1 MTSLIKE
8 KFGLDRFERKK
19 LAFYEKNGWQFMPF
33 AQKDPMPDPRLLVP
47 HQVEDV
53 QKLIDA
59 VLEGDLV
66 SFVVSDIGMGKT
78 ALCRFL
84 ADALPAEVERKAVTV
99 FLQGSSIET
108 PEQMIRS
115 ILTKLE
121 LEPKGDLASE
131 FEQLYRWHDMYPDLL
146 LVLIVDEFP
155 DIGEKALD
163 VVRALADLRGVVWI
177 FNGQK
182 DRLLKFL
189 EQNSPALLQ
198 RRRLILELKPME
210 IEELEELLEL
220 RMAWAR
226 GSNFEVQNIEPFTRE
241 AIVEIHR
248 RSRGIPREA
257 LKIAGD
263 AVYLAVKDGSSK
275 ITEQTMPK
283 FARVRRKTTKKPIPQ
298 KKFLGFLRRRR

>member
-66 SFVVSDIGMGKT
+66 SFVVSDVGMGKT

-84 ADALPAEVERKAVTV
+84 ADALPAEVERKSVTV

-155 DIGEKALD
+155 DIGEKTLD

-226 GSNFEVQNIEPFTRE
+226 GSNFEGQNIEPFTPE
-241 AIVEIHR
+241 AIAEIHR

-283 FARVRRKTTKKPIPQ
+283 FARARRKTTKKPIPQ

>member
-1 MTSLIKE
+1 MSSLIKE

-19 LAFYEKNGWQFMPF
+19 LAFYNKNGWQFMPF
-33 AQKDPMPDPRLLVP
+33 AQKDSLPDPRLLVP
-47 HQVEDV
+47 HQVGDV

-84 ADALPAEVERKAVTV
+84 ADVLPAEVERKAVTV

-210 IEELEELLEL
+210 IDELEELLEL

-226 GSNFEVQNIEPFTRE
+226 GGSFEGQNIEPFTRE
-241 AIVEIHR
+241 AIAEIHR

-275 ITEQTMPK
+275 ITDQTMRK
-283 FARVRRKTTKKPIPQ
+283 FVRVRKKPIKKPIPQ

>member
-1 MTSLIKE
+1 MISLIKE

-19 LAFYEKNGWQFMPF
+19 LAFYEKNGWRFMPF
-33 AQKDPMPDPRLLVP
+33 AQKDPLPDPRLLVP
-47 HQVEDV
+47 HQVEEV

-66 SFVVSDIGMGKT
+66 SFVVSDVGMGKT

-84 ADALPAEVERKAVTV
+84 ADVLPAEVERKAVTV

-131 FEQLYRWHDMYPDLL
+131 FEQLSRWHDMYPDLL

-198 RRRLILELKPME
+198 RRRLILELRPMDL
-210 IEELEELLEL
+210 EELEELLEL

-226 GSNFEVQNIEPFTRE
+226 GSSFEGQNIEPFTQE
-241 AIVEIHR
+241 AIAEIHR
-248 RSRGIPREA
+248 RSRGVPREA

-275 ITEQTMPK
+275 ITDQTLPK
-283 FARVRRKTTKKPIPQ
+283 FARVRRKTNKKPVPQ
-298 KKFLGFLRRRR
+298 RKFLGFLRRRR

>member
-1 MTSLIKE
+1 MIKE
-8 KFGLDRFERKK
+8 KFALDRFERKK
-19 LAFYEKNGWQFMPF
+19 LAFYNKNGWQFMPF
-33 AQKDPMPDPRLLVP
+33 AQKDPLPDPRLLVP

-53 QKLIDA
+53 QKLVDA

-84 ADALPAEVERKAVTV
+84 ADALPAEEERKAVTV

-163 VVRALADLRGVVWI
+163 VVRALSDLRGVVWI

-182 DRLLKFL
+182 DRLLRFL

-210 IEELEELLEL
+210 VEELEELLEF

-226 GSNFEVQNIEPFTRE
+226 GSNFEGQNIEPFTRE
-241 AIVEIHR
+241 AVAEIHR

-263 AVYLAVKDGSSK
+263 AVYLAVKDGSPK
-275 ITEQTMPK
+275 ITDQTMRK
-283 FARVRRKTTKKPIPQ
+283 FVKVRRKTTKRPTPSR
-298 KKFLGFLRRRR
+298 KFLGFLRRRR

>member
-53 QKLIDA
+53 QKLVDA
-59 VLEGDLV
+59 VMEGDLV

-84 ADALPAEVERKAVTV
+84 ADALPAEEGRKTVTV

-210 IEELEELLEL
+210 VDELEELLEL

-226 GSNFEVQNIEPFTRE
+226 GSNFEGQNIEPFTRE
-241 AIVEIHR
+241 AIAEIHR
-248 RSRGIPREA
+248 RSMGIPREA

-275 ITEQTMPK
+275 ITEQTMGK
-283 FARVRRKTTKKPIPQ
+283 FVRVRRKTTKKPTPP

>member
-1 MTSLIKE
+1 MSSLIKE

-19 LAFYEKNGWQFMPF
+19 LAFYNKNGWQFMPF
-33 AQKDPMPDPRLLVP
+33 AQKDSLPDPRLLVP
-47 HQVEDV
+47 HQVVDV

-84 ADALPAEVERKAVTV
+84 ADVLPAEVERKAVTV

-121 LEPKGDLASE
+121 LEPKGDLASG
-131 FEQLYRWHDMYPDLL
+131 FEQLYRWHDTYPDLL

-155 DIGEKALD
+155 DIGERVLD

-210 IEELEELLEL
+210 IDELEELLEL

-226 GSNFEVQNIEPFTRE
+226 GSNFEGQNIEPFTKE
-241 AIVEIHR
+241 AIAEIHR

-275 ITEQTMPK
+275 ITDQTMEK
-283 FARVRRKTTKKPIPQ
+283 SVRVRKKPTKKPIPQ

>member
-1 MTSLIKE
+1 MSSLIKE
-8 KFGLDRFERKK
+8 KFALDRFERKK
-19 LAFYEKNGWQFMPF
+19 LAFYSKNGWQFMPF
-33 AQKDPMPDPRLLVP
+33 AQKDSLPDPHLLVP

-84 ADALPAEVERKAVTV
+84 ADVLPAEAERKAVTV

-155 DIGEKALD
+155 DIGAEALD

-210 IEELEELLEL
+210 IDELQELLEL

-226 GSNFEVQNIEPFTRE
+226 GSNFEGQNIEPFTRE
-241 AIVEIHR
+241 AIAEIHR

-263 AVYLAVKDGSSK
+263 AVYVAVKDGSSK
-275 ITEQTMPK
+275 ITDQTMRK
-283 FARVRRKTTKKPIPQ
+283 FVRVRRKTTKKPIPQ

>member
-19 LAFYEKNGWQFMPF
+19 LAFYQKNGWQFMPF

-53 QKLIDA
+53 QKLVDA

-84 ADALPAEVERKAVTV
+84 ADALPAEEGQKTVTV

-121 LEPKGDLASE
+121 LEPKGDLSSE

-226 GSNFEVQNIEPFTRE
+226 GSNFEGQNIEPFTRE
-241 AIVEIHR
+241 AIAEIHR

-275 ITEQTMPK
+275 ITDQTMRK
-283 FARVRRKTTKKPIPQ
+283 FVRARRKTTKKPTPP

>member
-1 MTSLIKE
+1 MSSLIKE

-19 LAFYEKNGWQFMPF
+19 LAFYNKNGWQFMPF
-33 AQKDPMPDPRLLVP
+33 AQKDSLPDPRLLVP
-47 HQVEDV
+47 HQVGDV

-84 ADALPAEVERKAVTV
+84 ADVLPAEVERKAVTV

-163 VVRALADLRGVVWI
+163 VVRALADLRGVVCI

-210 IEELEELLEL
+210 IDELEELLEL

-226 GSNFEVQNIEPFTRE
+226 GGSFEGQNIEPFTRE
-241 AIVEIHR
+241 AIAEIHR

-275 ITEQTMPK
+275 ITDQTMRK
-283 FARVRRKTTKKPIPQ
+283 FVRVRKKPIKKPIPQ

>member
-19 LAFYEKNGWQFMPF
+19 LAFYQKNGWQFMPF
-33 AQKDPMPDPRLLVP
+33 AQKDPLPDPRLLVP

-84 ADALPAEVERKAVTV
+84 ADVLPAEVERKSVTV

-146 LVLIVDEFP
+146 LVLIIDEFP

-198 RRRLILELKPME
+198 RRRLILELKPMKV
-210 IEELEELLEL
+210 EELEELLEL

-226 GSNFEVQNIEPFTRE
+226 GSNFDGQNIDPFTRG
-241 AIVEIHR
+241 AIAEIHR

-275 ITEQTMPK
+275 ITDQTMRK
-283 FARVRRKTTKKPIPQ
+283 FVRVRRKTTKKPIPQ

>member
-8 KFGLDRFERKK
+8 KFALDRFERKK
-19 LAFYEKNGWQFMPF
+19 LAFYNKNGWQFMPF

-53 QKLIDA
+53 QKLVDA

-84 ADALPAEVERKAVTV
+84 ADALPAEEGRKTVTV

-163 VVRALADLRGVVWI
+163 VVRALADLRGVVWV

-226 GSNFEVQNIEPFTRE
+226 GSNFEGQNIEPFTRE
-241 AIVEIHR
+241 AIAEIHR

-275 ITEQTMPK
+275 ITDQTMRK
-283 FARVRRKTTKKPIPQ
+283 FVRARRKTTKKPTPP